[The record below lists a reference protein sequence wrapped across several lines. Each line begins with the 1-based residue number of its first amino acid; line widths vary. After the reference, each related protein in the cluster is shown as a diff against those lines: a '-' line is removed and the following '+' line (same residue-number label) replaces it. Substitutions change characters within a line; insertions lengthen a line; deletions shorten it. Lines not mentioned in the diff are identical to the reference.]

1 MLKNKLEKIIRE
13 VLVVMGVE
21 YDGEIDLSAPPK
33 VEMGD
38 FAFGC
43 FPLAGI
49 LKKSPNEVA
58 EQLVGEI
65 SGLISENSEISD
77 LIESAKAMGP
87 YVNFKII
94 NKQFADALKRIIDKG
109 DDWGKGELFA
119 DKLFLAEHTDANLFK
134 EFHIGHLMTNS
145 IGESLGRIAG
155 FLGADVKQVT
165 FQGDVG
171 LHVAKTLYGMK
182 NHQEEMPTDD
192 TDIWER
198 QKFLGKCYTW
208 GEKQYSSDDN
218 KNAKKEIIKI
228 NKKVYSREDEE
239 QNRLYE
245 IGKKWSLEYFEEIY
259 KIVGSKFNYYFLESE
274 TFAIGKK
281 LVKENVGKIFER
293 SQGAIIFPG
302 SKYGLHDRVFIN
314 SEDLPT
320 YEAKDIGLFY
330 KKWEKYNPDISL
342 TITDSEQ
349 KPYFAV
355 VKKAAGMINKEW
367 EEKTVHLA
375 HGTLRLDSG
384 KMSSRTGDII
394 RAKKWIEDTAKV
406 IFEKMNEKNDEV
418 AKKVAISAIKYS
430 ILKVQAGKNI
440 VYNQKEALSFE
451 GDTGPYLQY
460 TYVRAKSVIRK
471 QRTVGSDQEIEE
483 CNIAVEDIP
492 QAGKTILD
500 FPQVVEKSLATYS
513 PHHIATYLHKLASEF
528 NSFYAHTKI
537 LDEKNS
543 DYQYNINLTKAVA
556 QTIKNGLYLL
566 GIEIVEKM

>member
-1 MLKNKLEKIIRE
+1 MLKNRLEKIIRE
-13 VLVVMGVE
+13 ILWKMGVE
-21 YDGEIDLSAPPK
+21 YDGGIELSAPPK

-43 FPLAGI
+43 FPLAKI
-49 LKKSPNEVA
+49 LQKSPNEVA
-58 EQLVGEI
+58 EKLVKEI
-65 SGLISENSEISD
+65 SGLINESDEASD
-77 LIESAKAMGP
+77 LIESVEAMGP
-87 YVNFKII
+87 YVNFRIT
-94 NKQFADALKRIIDKG
+94 NKQFADALKEIIYYG
-109 DDWGKGELFA
+109 NDWGKSELLV

-198 QKFLGKCYTW
+198 QEFLGKCYAW

-218 KNAKKEIIKI
+218 KNAKKDIVEI
-228 NKKVYSREDEE
+228 NKKVYSREDEA
-239 QNRLYE
+239 QNKLYE

-259 KIVGSKFNYYFLESE
+259 KIVGSKFDYYFLESE

-281 LVKENVGKIFER
+281 LVKENVGKIFEK

-314 SEDLPT
+314 SEGLPT

-342 TITDSEQ
+342 TITGGEQ
-349 KPYFAV
+349 KQYFEV
-355 VKKAAGMINKEW
+355 IKKVAGLINKEW

-394 RAKKWIEDTAKV
+394 RAKKWIEDTAEV
-406 IFEKMNEKNDEV
+406 ISKKMKEKDGEI

-430 ILKVQAGKNI
+430 ILKVQAGKDI

-471 QRTVGSDQEIEE
+471 QGAVSSNQETVGGNMD
-483 CNIAVEDIP
+483 VENVP
-492 QAGKTILD
+492 QVGKIILD

-528 NSFYAHTKI
+528 NSFYSHTKI
-537 LDEKNS
+537 LDEKS
-543 DYQYNINLTKAVA
+543 PDYQYNINLTRAVA

-566 GIEIVEKM
+566 GIEIVERM

>member
-1 MLKNKLEKIIRE
+1 MIKDKVEKIIRE
-13 VLVVMGVE
+13 VLGKMGVE
-21 YDGEIDLSAPPK
+21 YDGEIELSAPPK

-43 FPLAGI
+43 FPLARI
-49 LKKSPNEVA
+49 LQKSPNEVA
-58 EQLVGEI
+58 EKLAEEI
-65 SGLISENSEISD
+65 SSLISENGEAGD
-77 LIESAKAMGP
+77 LIESAEAMGP
-87 YVNFKII
+87 YVNFKIT
-94 NKQFADALKRIIDKG
+94 NRQFVDTLGEIMNNG
-109 DDWGKGELFA
+109 DNWGKGKLFVG
-119 DKLFLAEHTDANLFK
+119 KTFLAEHTDANLFK

-155 FLGADVKQVT
+155 FLGANVKQVT

-182 NHQEEMPTDD
+182 NHQEEMPVND
-192 TDIWER
+192 TDVWER
-198 QKFLGKCYTW
+198 QKFLGRCYAW
-208 GEKQYSSDDN
+208 GEKQYSSDNN
-218 KNAKKEIIKI
+218 KNAKKEIIEI

-239 QNRLYE
+239 QNKLYE

-259 KIVGSKFNYYFLESE
+259 KIVGSKFDYYFLESE

-281 LVKENVGKIFER
+281 LVEENVGKIFEK

-314 SEDLPT
+314 SEGLPT

-330 KKWEKYNPDISL
+330 KKWERYRPDISL

-355 VKKAAGMINKEW
+355 VKKAAGLINKEW

-394 RAKKWIEDTAKV
+394 RAKKWIEDTAEV
-406 IFEKMNEKNDEV
+406 ISEKMNENNDEV
-418 AKKVAISAIKYS
+418 TRKVAIAAIKYS
-430 ILKVQAGKNI
+430 ILKVQAGKDI
-440 VYNQKEALSFE
+440 IYNQKEALSFE

-471 QRTVGSDQEIEE
+471 QKEVNGEQEMTSDSLVVKSVPQVGKMIF
-483 CNIAVEDIP
+483 
-492 QAGKTILD
+492 D
-500 FPQVVEKSLATYS
+500 FPEVVERAMSTYS

-537 LDEKNS
+537 LDEKNP
-543 DYQYNINLTKAVA
+543 DYLYNINLTKAVA

-566 GIEIVEKM
+566 GIETVERM